1 MLLIKNHKK
10 QGGKMKKS
18 ILRTLVSVLVIV
30 GITTFCLA
38 KDNNVNCNGQ
48 VTQQLNAYFSQL
60 EEAKT
65 FSGAVL
71 IAQKGQVIF
80 KKGYGMA
87 NYEAGIPNNPNT
99 VFAIASLT
107 KAFTCMSVMMLAERG
122 LLSVDDTIADYIP
135 EFPNGDQ
142 VTLHHL
148 LSQSSGLFEYL
159 YNPDIWLNID
169 RYHTPEELLLYFMN
183 EPLQFE
189 PGSRFEYSNSNYI
202 TLGNIVERVSGLPFR
217 DFVRINILDP
227 LKMKHTGY
235 DPFETDSPNR
245 AIGYDFIDPPL
256 LSMYCHPSI
265 PFTAGAM
272 YSTVLD
278 LYKWD
283 QALYTQRL
291 VSKATLQK
299 IFTPGLG
306 DYGYAWYIDELDVNG
321 RMHKQIWHWG
331 AYFGFYDYISRLVD
345 DRITVILLLNVSPT
359 LGTPDE
365 LRPIVQDAVGI
376 VLNHR

>member
-1 MLLIKNHKK
+1 
-10 QGGKMKKS
+10 MKKF
-18 ILRTLVSVLVIV
+18 ILRTCVGVSVII
-30 GITTFCLA
+30 GIANFCLA
-38 KDNNVNCNGQ
+38 KDISVVSCGQ
-48 VTQQLNAYFSQL
+48 VKQELNAYFSRL

-71 IAQKGQVIF
+71 IARQDRVIF

-87 NYEAGIPNNPNT
+87 NYEAGIPNTPHT
-99 VFAIASLT
+99 VFAMASLT
-107 KAFTCMSVMMLAERG
+107 KAFACMSIMMLEERG
-122 LLSVDDTIADYIP
+122 LLSVDDTIAAHIP
-135 EFPNGDQ
+135 GFPNGDR
-142 VTLHHL
+142 VTIHHL
-148 LSQSSGLFEYL
+148 LSHSAGLFEYL
-159 YNPDIWLNID
+159 YNPDIWANID

-202 TLGNIVERVSGLPFR
+202 TLGNIIERVSGLPFR

-235 DPFETDSPNR
+235 DPLETDYFPNR
-245 AIGYDFIDPPL
+245 AIGYDLIDPPL
-256 LSMYCHPSI
+256 AAMYCHPSI
-265 PFTAGAM
+265 PYTAGAM

-283 QALYTQRL
+283 QALYTERL
-291 VSKATLQK
+291 VSNATLQR
-299 IFTPGLG
+299 IFTPGHG

-321 RMHKQIWHWG
+321 LPHKQIWHWG
-331 AYFGFYDYISRLVD
+331 AYFGFHGYISRLVD
-345 DRITVILLLNVSPT
+345 DRVTVILLLNVSPT

-376 VLNHR
+376 VLDNR

>member
-1 MLLIKNHKK
+1 
-10 QGGKMKKS
+10 MKKI
-18 ILRTLVSVLVIV
+18 ILRTCITVLVIV
-30 GITTFCLA
+30 GVVNFCLA
-38 KDNNVNCNGQ
+38 KDNNGKCYDQ
-48 VTQQLNAYFSQL
+48 VKQQLNAYFSQL
-60 EEAKT
+60 EESKT

-80 KKGYGMA
+80 KKGCGMA

-107 KAFTCMSVMMLAERG
+107 KAFTCMSIMMLEERG
-122 LLSVDDTIADYIP
+122 LLSIEDTIADHIP
-135 EFPNGDQ
+135 DFPNGDQ
-142 VTLHHL
+142 VTIHHL

-159 YNPDIWLNID
+159 YNPDIWNNID

-217 DFVRINILDP
+217 DFVRQNILAP

-235 DPFETDSPNR
+235 DPLETDYFPNR
-245 AIGYDFIDPPL
+245 AVGYDLIDPPL
-256 LSMYCHPSI
+256 VSMYCHPSI
-265 PFTAGAM
+265 PYTAGAM

-278 LYKWD
+278 LFKWD
-283 QALYTQRL
+283 QALYTERL

-299 IFTPGLG
+299 IFTPGHG
-306 DYGYAWYIDELDVNG
+306 SYGYAWYIDELDVNG
-321 RMHKQIWHWG
+321 LMHKQIWHWG
-331 AYFGFYDYISRLVD
+331 AYFGFHGYISRLVND
-345 DRITVILLLNVSPT
+345 QITVILLLNISPT
-359 LGTPDE
+359 LGAPDE

-376 VLNHR
+376 VLGNH